1 MNSIFGHIIVTVMGR
16 VVAGSWWW
24 WWWWK
29 WLGFIQRIQ
38 GFLLSL
44 SLESAWWWWRWWCR
58 SEALH
63 DYWHSGQLCLFFK
76 QFSSA
81 YGILINR
88 IQSLPIHTII
98 MRQLT
103 NQCIELKL
111 TEPPFLIS
119 NVLICFIFTKWL
131 VIKEL

>member
-1 MNSIFGHIIVTVMGR
+1 MGR

-63 DYWHSGQLCLFFK
+63 DYRHSGQLCLYFK
-76 QFSSA
+76 QFSST
-81 YGILINR
+81 YGVF
-88 IQSLPIHTII
+88 
-98 MRQLT
+98 LT
-103 NQCIELKL
+103 EFNSSQESTNLCIGLNL

-119 NVLICFIFTKWL
+119 NVFICFILQSGWSKKSHKYHFFQTFRRL
-131 VIKEL
+131 H